1 MNLRLT
7 LWTVGMAYL
16 AFLFAHSQAGSSLSV
31 MLAAAILGAVV
42 GVSLGS
48 MFANRAKRKHS

>member
-1 MNLRLT
+1 MNLRLI

-16 AFLFAHSQAGSSLSV
+16 AFLFAHNEGGSSLSV
-31 MLAAAILGAVV
+31 EFAAAFLGALI
-42 GVSLGS
+42 GFSLGA